1 MIREFQ
7 VDTDQPLPELSELIN
22 RLIRDRRSDSF
33 DDVVRTAKGRMPPT
47 RQGKVELISGSRSC
61 LFEKAAQ

>member
-22 RLIRDRRSDSF
+22 RLFRDRRSATPSMMLSEQQ
-33 DDVVRTAKGRMPPT
+33 KGECHQRVK
-47 RQGKVELISGSRSC
+47 GKLNS
-61 LFEKAAQ
+61 